1 MEAAYLQSRML
12 FQTAQATPHYGF
24 PWRSMFAPLIAAS
37 WWVRWSAMVLT
48 LALCVAVAL
57 RKVAAVI
64 QMSHPTSASVASV
77 KRIAKQAMAE
87 HMILDTEK
95 GLDGD
100 GILRQLPSAVD
111 EGAPAGVRHTIWR
124 QLFAVP
130 SSGKSE

>member
-1 MEAAYLQSRML
+1 ML
-12 FQTAQATPHYGF
+12 FQTAQATPQYGF
-24 PWRSMFAPLIAAS
+24 PWRFMFAPLIAAS
-37 WWVRWSAMVLT
+37 WWIRWSAMV

-77 KRIAKQAMAE
+77 KQIAKQAMAE